1 MPQLHYKGLL
11 MNMSLLIHEMTS
23 GTNSLDWHPQKRKLV
38 VAHWLSV
45 QMNKVVACLHPLLPQ
60 VSREKLSE
68 AIYSK
73 KCYWDSLINYSK
85 GSSY

>member
-23 GTNSLDWHPQKRKLV
+23 GTNNLDWHRWKRKLV
-38 VAHWLSV
+38 VAHWLLI

-60 VSREKLSE
+60 VSKEKLSE